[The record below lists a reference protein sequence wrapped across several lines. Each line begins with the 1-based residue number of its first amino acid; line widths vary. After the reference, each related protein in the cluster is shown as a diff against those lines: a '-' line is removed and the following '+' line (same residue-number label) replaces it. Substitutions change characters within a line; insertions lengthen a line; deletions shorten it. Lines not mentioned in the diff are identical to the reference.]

1 MLLLPLDGS
10 LMTLRWQSQPEWN
23 TRQKQWPM
31 RQRGWPFPAQGSGM
45 ELTLKKSSYGIAGAL
60 GHAGEKP
67 QSERKKRCSAALFI

>member
-1 MLLLPLDGS
+1 
-10 LMTLRWQSQPEWN
+10 
-23 TRQKQWPM
+23 M

-67 QSERKKRCSAALFI
+67 QSERKKRCSAALFISHLSINVQLTTIRLPAPVWSDACG